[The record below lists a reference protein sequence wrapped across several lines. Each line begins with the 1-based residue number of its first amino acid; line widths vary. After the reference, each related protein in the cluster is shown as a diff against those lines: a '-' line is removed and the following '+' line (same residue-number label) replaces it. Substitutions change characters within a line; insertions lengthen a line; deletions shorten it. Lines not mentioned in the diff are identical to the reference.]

1 MKRSTVHLGLAIA
14 LAWSLSSTLQG
25 EQLKEGTWSGSWVN
39 VNSKSGNPRPR
50 SVSIEV
56 KKGPDPHWRW
66 RLGQG
71 ELLTA
76 IIVAP
81 PGVRSQLSNV
91 QLDKGTLSYS
101 FQYKDTTVNCRLS
114 LREDGAY
121 EGDCVG
127 IGRGRRHLTLT
138 PPAEDSPKR

>member
-1 MKRSTVHLGLAIA
+1 MKRSIVHLGLAIT

-25 EQLKEGTWSGSWVN
+25 EQLKEGTWSGSWVSVGGN
-39 VNSKSGNPRPR
+39 NSNPRPR

-76 IIVAP
+76 IIVAGQ
-81 PGVRSQLSNV
+81 GVRSQLSNV

-101 FQYKDTTVNCRLS
+101 FQQEDTRVNCRLS
-114 LREDGAY
+114 LGEDGAY

-127 IGRGRRHLTLT
+127 EGGNPRRHLTLT
-138 PPAEDSPKR
+138 PPEDSPQP

>member
-1 MKRSTVHLGLAIA
+1 MKCSIVHLGLVIA

-25 EQLKEGTWSGSWVN
+25 EQLKEGTWSGSWVSVGGN
-39 VNSKSGNPRPR
+39 NSNPRPR

-76 IIVAP
+76 IIVANQ
-81 PGVRSQLSNV
+81 GVHSQLGNV

-101 FQYKDTTVNCRLS
+101 FQHDDATVNCRLS

-127 IGRGRRHLTLT
+127 LGRGGRRHLTLT
-138 PPAEDSPKR
+138 PPEDSPKR

>member
-1 MKRSTVHLGLAIA
+1 MKRSIVHLGLAIA
-14 LAWSLSSTLQG
+14 LAWSLSSTLRG
-25 EQLKEGTWSGSWVN
+25 EQLKEGTWSGSWVRVGRTN
-39 VNSKSGNPRPR
+39 NNPRPR

-76 IIVAP
+76 TIVANQ
-81 PGVRSQLSNV
+81 GVNSQLSNV

-101 FQYKDTTVNCRLS
+101 FQYKDATANCRLS
-114 LREDGAY
+114 LGEDGAY

-127 IGRGRRHLTLT
+127 AGLGQRHLTLT

>member
-1 MKRSTVHLGLAIA
+1 MKRSIVHLGLAIA

-25 EQLKEGTWSGSWVN
+25 EQLKEGTWSGTWVRVGGSN
-39 VNSKSGNPRPR
+39 PNPRPR

-71 ELLTA
+71 ELWSAT
-76 IIVAP
+76 IVADRR
-81 PGVRSQLSNV
+81 VRSQLSNV
-91 QLDKGTLSYS
+91 QLDKWTLSYS
-101 FQYKDTTVNCRLS
+101 FQHKDATVNCRLS

-127 IGRGRRHLTLT
+127 VGLGQRHLTLT

>member
-1 MKRSTVHLGLAIA
+1 MKCSIVHLGLAIA

-39 VNSKSGNPRPR
+39 PKSKNGNPRPR

-76 IIVAP
+76 IIVANQ
-81 PGVRSQLSNV
+81 GVRSQLSNV

-101 FQYKDTTVNCRLS
+101 FQHEDTTANCRLS

-127 IGRGRRHLTLT
+127 AGLGQRHLTLT
-138 PPAEDSPKR
+138 PPEDSLKR

>member
-1 MKRSTVHLGLAIA
+1 MKCSIVHLGLAIA

-25 EQLKEGTWSGSWVN
+25 EQLKEGTWSGSWVSVGGSN
-39 VNSKSGNPRPR
+39 PNPRPR

-76 IIVAP
+76 IIVANQ
-81 PGVRSQLSNV
+81 GVRSQLGNV

-101 FQYKDTTVNCRLS
+101 FQHEDATVNCRLS

-127 IGRGRRHLTLT
+127 PGRGGRRHLTLT
-138 PPAEDSPKR
+138 PPEDSPKR

>member
-1 MKRSTVHLGLAIA
+1 MKCSIVHLGLVIA

-39 VNSKSGNPRPR
+39 VGGSNDNPRPR
-50 SVSIEV
+50 SLSIEV

-76 IIVAP
+76 IIVASQ
-81 PGVRSQLSNV
+81 GVRSQLGNV
-91 QLDKGTLSYS
+91 ELDKGTLSYS
-101 FQYKDTTVNCRLS
+101 FQHDDATVNCRLS
-114 LREDGAY
+114 LREDGVY

-127 IGRGRRHLTLT
+127 PGRQGRRHLTLT
-138 PPAEDSPKR
+138 PPEDSPKR